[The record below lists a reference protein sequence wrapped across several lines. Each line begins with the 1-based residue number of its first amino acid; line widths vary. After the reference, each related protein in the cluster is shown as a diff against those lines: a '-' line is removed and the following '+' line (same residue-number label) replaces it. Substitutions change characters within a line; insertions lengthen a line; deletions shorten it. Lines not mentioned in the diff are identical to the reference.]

1 MLFVTTAH
9 GSLPDTV
16 VVVTLW
22 ACSPLLP
29 NPLQQICSPTLHCF
43 WYQLD
48 PEKQGLLVHQEN
60 IVQDVKFPC
69 NECNCLLVQEL
80 MELM

>member
-9 GSLPDTV
+9 RSLPDIA

-22 ACSPLLP
+22 ACSHLLP
-29 NPLQQICSPTLHCF
+29 NPLQQICSPILHSF

-48 PEKQGLLVHQEN
+48 PEKQGPLVHQEN

-69 NECNCLLVQEL
+69 NECNCLPVQEL